1 MGMEKME
8 NKLSHTHKHTDGGF
22 EKGGRR
28 VWLLLLLL
36 GAREE
41 TRKQKKRKKE
51 KRSPLFCL
59 SLSATISPLPL
70 PVSQKKNV
78 PLHSLPAPP
87 SPPPA
92 LFSALSQTREGYSI
106 TRTPEPSADGGRFFA
121 NLARTAPAPP
131 CARVTRPQITRN
143 LVPRLRVL
151 ALYT

>member
-1 MGMEKME
+1 ME
-8 NKLSHTHKHTDGGF
+8 NELSLTHKHTDGGF

-28 VWLLLLLL
+28 VWLLLLLA
-36 GAREE
+36 GARKRREGSKE
-41 TRKQKKRKKE
+41 TKKRKSGKHQN
-51 KRSPLFCL
+51 SLIFL
-59 SLSATISPLPL
+59 SLSLSRHPCRFPFHKTTSSLSL
-70 PVSQKKNV
+70 SQ
-78 PLHSLPAPP
+78 LLSHPP
-87 SPPPA
+87 
-92 LFSALSQTREGYSI
+92 LFSAQTREGYSI